1 MAELPDI
8 PTELSYDGRMINTKI
23 VHTLRQVIKPVDT
36 ALNGSTV
43 SFNIPNNVGES
54 YLNLKETKILLTC
67 SIQKADGTKMKSTD
81 KRVLPSNNF
90 LASLFDNVQVMING
104 TIVSTQDMCYHMK
117 AYTNMAH
124 SWTSSF
130 AETEFENTGFLFED
144 GMQSFAGAVPKRKFR
159 LNLDKSI
166 RQVHTEENSAHK
178 LQSLFVDAAGNGKE
192 HTFLAKIH
200 EMPFNTEQYLPGNMK
215 VNVQFFR
222 SKKETSV
229 KGADSADFS
238 VNIKSFELVVVFAQL
253 KKNVYNVLETKL
265 ASDKLEIPVIRTIV
279 AIHNLN
285 AKQTPQTNNDVFVG
299 QKAVVPERVYFTIVD
314 LNYNSPSKDDYN
326 YEFKH
331 EGLESYTLQLPNGSF
346 QPDQNFP
353 PFDLELKKADNIPY
367 SDFTETFGLKDGLN
381 VLVTQTLY
389 NKVHSFFSQQIAPRE
404 VSDDIVQPTALGHL
418 GLRLE
423 FKANKPSGQKLLL
436 VWAEFKET
444 ITIDKNRRVTTTWSS

>member
-1 MAELPDI
+1 M
-8 PTELSYDGRMINTKI
+8 
-23 VHTLRQVIKPVDT
+23 
-36 ALNGSTV
+36 
-43 SFNIPNNVGES
+43 ES
-54 YLNLKETKILLTC
+54 K
-67 SIQKADGTKMKSTD
+67 D
-81 KRVLPSNNF
+81 KRVLPSNHF
-90 LASLFDNVQVMING
+90 LASLFDNVQVMVNN
-104 TIVSTQDMCYHMK
+104 TIVSTQDMRYHMK
-117 AYTNMAH
+117 AYTSMAH
-124 SWTSSF
+124 SWTSRF

-144 GMQSFAGAVPKRKFR
+144 GMQSFVGAVPKSKFR
-159 LNLDKSI
+159 LNLDISI

-200 EMPFNTEQYLPGNMK
+200 EPYLPGNMK

-229 KGADSADFS
+229 KGASSADFS

-253 KKNVYNVLETKL
+253 KKDVLNALETKL

-285 AKQTPQTNNDVFVG
+285 ANQTPQTNNDVFVG

-331 EGLESYTLQLPNGSF
+331 EGLESYTLQLPNGSS
-346 QPDQNFP
+346 QPDQNFL

-367 SDFTETFGLKDGLN
+367 SDFIESFGLKDGLN
-381 VLVTQTLY
+381 VLVTQALY

-418 GLRLE
+418 GLRLG

-436 VWAEFKET
+436 AWAVFKKT